1 MCLCMG
7 SCFISRPPSLSYTG
21 LSNVYILTAI
31 IIIVNSFLKLLKVSL
46 FVEMHVF
53 HISSIVFFIFNI
65 NSAAS
70 KK

>member
-53 HISSIVFFIFNI
+53 SH
-65 NSAAS
+65 
-70 KK
+70 